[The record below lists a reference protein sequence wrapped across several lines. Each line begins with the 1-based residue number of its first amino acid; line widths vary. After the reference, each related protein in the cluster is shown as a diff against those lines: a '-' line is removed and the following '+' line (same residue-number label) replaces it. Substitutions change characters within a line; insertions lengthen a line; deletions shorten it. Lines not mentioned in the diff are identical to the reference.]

1 MQIYTN
7 EYVFELHNLI
17 KKLHKPLLHEKKFN
31 YLFFPSFYSSKHVVN
46 CQNESYKN

>member
-17 KKLHKPLLHEKKFN
+17 KKLHKPLLHEKI
-31 YLFFPSFYSSKHVVN
+31 V
-46 CQNESYKN
+46 